1 MSAELPRAAGGR
13 SARDVAVEACRV
25 AGDMLRRRFGGAME
39 VTHKG
44 RGNMT
49 TDVDRQVQDAVLGL
63 LRREFPAVGSLAEE
77 APDVEPA
84 TEYYWVVDPLDGT
97 RNFATGVPFFSVVV
111 ALARRGEV
119 VLGLTYDPMRDELFL
134 AERGGGATLNGKPI
148 SVSRRERLEQC
159 TLGFDLG
166 YDNAKALTAL
176 QLVQRLWPGMQTI
189 RIMGSSALGLAYA
202 AAGRIDL
209 YFHHALSPW
218 DVAAGLV
225 LAPEAGG
232 VYTDKHGGPA
242 GLRSDGLIVSNRALH
257 AEFLRVTEG
266 SEWARA

>member
-1 MSAELPRAAGGR
+1 MSVELPRAASGR
-13 SARDVAVEACRV
+13 SARDVAEEACRL
-25 AGDMLRRRFGGAME
+25 AGGILRQRFQSKMDI
-39 VTHKG
+39 TYKG
-44 RGNMT
+44 RGNLT
-49 TDVDRQVQDAVLGL
+49 TDVDHQVQAAVLGL

-77 APDVEPA
+77 APDVEPT

-119 VLGLTYDPMRDELFL
+119 VLGLTYDPMRDELFVG
-134 AERGGGATLNGKPI
+134 ERGGGATLNGKPMA
-148 SVSRRERLEQC
+148 VSKRERLEDC
-159 TLGFDLG
+159 TIGFDLG

-176 QLVQRLWPGMQTI
+176 QLMQRLWPGMQTI

-232 VYTDKHGGPA
+232 VYTDKHGGPS

-257 AEFLRVTEG
+257 AEFLKATEG
-266 SEWARA
+266 SEWRKR